1 MYILKRGQGDARGRY
16 FKTFSKS
23 ASTKKTLFFS
33 VPCVPCAPSLY
44 NLEYILD
51 LKFIKTFIF

>member
-16 FKTFSKS
+16 FKTFSKA

-33 VPCVPCAPSLY
+33 VPLSPASPPYL
-44 NLEYILD
+44 
-51 LKFIKTFIF
+51 F